1 MFLLLHG
8 SVLLFHC
15 IVREGTE
22 SLYKGELLYSC
33 CCYLATCCH
42 YPVFTARYLYY
53 RIHKILNVQI
63 IKTEQ
68 EYCVLLWVLFIF
80 MFFLSPLVF

>member
-33 CCYLATCCH
+33 CCCYLATCCQLPCFH
-42 YPVFTARYLYY
+42 CTVF
-53 RIHKILNVQI
+53 ILQDSQDIECADN
-63 IKTEQ
+63 
-68 EYCVLLWVLFIF
+68 YN
-80 MFFLSPLVF
+80 